1 MAIRKQPRLHLKGQG
16 LVAPED
22 DRSIE
27 LAVYDVLL
35 PCRMFQIDHKV
46 AVLGRTSLTTEF
58 LLRLVKAVPGISQED
73 AAAFFG
79 FNLRE
84 TSFVLAEAEAPGFV
98 ERRDGRL
105 WLTMAGDGLFR
116 DGSAEPEIFA
126 VEPRRKDAGF
136 DLLSLAPQHPRFLT
150 EFELALPELAIVDE
164 EAAGSAAA
172 RVPRAFRRFF
182 SEIGDRRDRKGEKR
196 ELYSV
201 DPVAS
206 KNRFLSTVRTVLRA
220 QASYPSSEESDLGLW
235 RPDHEQADRPE
246 IVSAV
251 ASFVDG
257 LKQSR
262 GDHDTQAY
270 DTLLDLA
277 PDFLKDFARR
287 DGLAV
292 ERYYREAMTRA
303 GDIRADRKTA
313 PILGSLLLA
322 DNLKRL
328 VDVLDYGSRTLP
340 GPPRFLLWLAPVVPS
355 WGATTLL
362 DDTLTGIR
370 ARWSAGQR
378 ADETTETLQSI
389 CLTAPRPPRYMERAF
404 NVVCTSD
411 NRRCPGP
418 LEILLVPHVGVAVLV
433 HAPIGEPRGYPVP
446 LGFVSFDESIL
457 RRTHEFLLKTIGT
470 HFVDESLFRK
480 VTSALSVQ
488 NS

>member
-1 MAIRKQPRLHLKGQG
+1 MAMRKHPRLHLKGQG
-16 LVAPED
+16 LVAPEY

-58 LLRLVKAVPGISQED
+58 LLRLVKAVPGISQEA

-79 FNLRE
+79 FNFRE
-84 TSFVLAEAEAPGFV
+84 ASFVLAEAEAPGFV

-105 WLTMAGDGLFR
+105 WLTVAGDGLFR

-126 VEPRRKDAGF
+126 VEPRRKDVGF
-136 DLLSLAPQHPRFLT
+136 DLISLALQHPRFLT
-150 EFELALPELAIVDE
+150 EFELGLPELAIVDE
-164 EAAGSAAA
+164 ETAGSAAVK
-172 RVPRAFRRFF
+172 VPRAFRRFF

-201 DPVAS
+201 DPAVS
-206 KNRFLSTVRTVLRA
+206 KNRFLSTVRTVLRS
-220 QASYPSSEESDLGLW
+220 QASYPSSEESDLSLW

-262 GDHDTQAY
+262 TDRDAEAY
-270 DTLLDLA
+270 GTLLDLA

-292 ERYYREAMTRA
+292 ERYYREAMTRT
-303 GDIRADRKTA
+303 GDIRVDRMTA
-313 PILGSLLLA
+313 PIIGSLLLA

-328 VDVLDYGSRTLP
+328 FDVLDYGSRTRP
-340 GPPRFLLWLAPVVPS
+340 GLPRFLLWLAPVVPW

-370 ARWSAGQR
+370 ARWGAGQR
-378 ADETTETLQSI
+378 ADETAEMLQSI
-389 CLTAPRPPRYMERAF
+389 CLTAPRPPRYVEKAF

-411 NRRCPGP
+411 TRGCPGP
-418 LEILLVPHVGVAVLV
+418 LEILLVPHVAVAVLV

-457 RRTHEFLLKTIGT
+457 RRTREYLLERIST
-470 HFVDESLFRK
+470 HFADESLQRK
-480 VTSALSVQ
+480 VASALSGQ
-488 NS
+488 KP

>member
-1 MAIRKQPRLHLKGQG
+1 MAVRKLPLLHLKGQG

-73 AAAFFG
+73 AGAFFG

-84 TSFVLAEAEAPGFV
+84 ASFVLAEAEAPGFV

-105 WLTMAGDGLFR
+105 WLTVAGDALFR

-126 VEPRRKDAGF
+126 VEPRRKEVGF
-136 DLLSLAPQHPRFLT
+136 DLISLAPQHPRFLT
-150 EFELALPELAIVDE
+150 EFELGLPELVILDE
-164 EAAGSAAA
+164 ETAGSAAA
-172 RVPRAFRRFF
+172 KVPHAFKKFF

-201 DPVAS
+201 DPAVS

-220 QASYPSSEESDLGLW
+220 QASYPSSEESDLSLW

-246 IVSAV
+246 IVSAI

-262 GDHDTQAY
+262 SDADAEAY
-270 DTLLDLA
+270 GTLLDLA

-287 DGLAV
+287 DGLSV
-292 ERYYREAMTRA
+292 ERYYRDAITRT
-303 GDIRADRKTA
+303 GDVRADRKTA

-322 DNLKRL
+322 DNLKRF
-328 VDVLDYGSRTLP
+328 VDVLDYGSRTRP
-340 GPPRFLLWLAPVVPS
+340 GPPRFLLWLAPVVPW

-370 ARWSAGQR
+370 ARWGGGQR
-378 ADETTETLQSI
+378 ADEPAETLQSI
-389 CLTAPRPPRYMERAF
+389 CLTSPRPPRYVEKAF
-404 NVVCTSD
+404 NLVCTSD
-411 NRRCPGP
+411 IRRCPGP

-446 LGFVSFDESIL
+446 LGFVSFDETVL
-457 RRTHEFLLKTIGT
+457 RRTHEYLLERIDA
-470 HFVDESLFRK
+470 HLADESLYRR
-480 VTSALSVQ
+480 VASALSGQ
-488 NS
+488 EP